1 MKKTEN
7 GKELEGS
14 LITEEITIIINIT
27 VAFRHTGK
35 YRHFVKI

>member
-14 LITEEITIIINIT
+14 LVTEEITIIINI
-27 VAFRHTGK
+27 
-35 YRHFVKI
+35 INMS